1 MFGGSVLLS
10 FFSQGLYHV
19 NLVSVQ
25 ATLTVSTAFA
35 KKLDLSAFVTRI
47 GGETSASFVEKGT
60 LLKTQKGNL

>member
-1 MFGGSVLLS
+1 
-10 FFSQGLYHV
+10 V

>member
-10 FFSQGLYHV
+10 FFSQDLYRV

-47 GGETSASFVEKGT
+47 GRETSASGRER
-60 LLKTQKGNL
+60 